1 MPEAFIARQTLEKCQ
16 EIARRWPENT
26 LVVRLNGKIVGFSCY
41 GTDDSGAGEV
51 FAIYLLKEAQ
61 GLGLGRKL
69 SRLGRRSPVTLWV
82 LENNDPAIGFY
93 EHYGFRMDGAQ
104 KGAPFGTECRM
115 TYLRA

>member
-1 MPEAFIARQTLEKCQ
+1 M
-16 EIARRWPENT
+16 
-26 LVVRLNGKIVGFSCY
+26 GFSCY

-69 SRLGRRSPVTLWV
+69 MDATLSRLDRRSPVMLWV